1 MPFVTINILNGK
13 SKDYIQ
19 KVTDTINDA
28 VIETMNFPED
38 DRYQVVHE
46 LPSHCLQYQGRDE
59 DRIMMHLV
67 MRAGRPDKAK
77 QAFYFSMPN
86 LPKAAPCQGI
96 LFKEPNPYAGSR
108 PRDIIGLYRKHSR
121 ALDFVLCYSLALDFR
136 LILVVLWIEMT
147 RYRSVGVK

>member
-77 QAFYFSMPN
+77 QAFYKKCVAD
-86 LPKAAPCQGI
+86 LHKA
-96 LFKEPNPYAGSR
+96 
-108 PRDIIGLYRKHSR
+108 
-121 ALDFVLCYSLALDFR
+121 
-136 LILVVLWIEMT
+136 
-147 RYRSVGVK
+147 VGVKPSNIFITFTENRDIDFSCSLKPTVPSRLGFGLASESFLVFFNCVY